1 MSTVEMPQTAVRY
14 RIDGKRSRFTARAF
28 ATGLLSAFAHS
39 PTISIP
45 DVEGEIVWNA
55 DAIETGTLRMVIHSA
70 ALAVTGD
77 ISAKDSEEI
86 NRRMRGEVLEADSY
100 PEIVYECSS
109 LSASKTGEGQYQV
122 TLNGELTLHGVNRE
136 QPVSARVFVN
146 GATLRAAGDVS
157 ILQSDYDIQPVTA
170 AGGTIK
176 LKDEVKLSFDITA
189 DIAARKQE

>member
-1 MSTVEMPQTAVRY
+1 
-14 RIDGKRSRFTARAF
+14 
-28 ATGLLSAFAHS
+28 
-39 PTISIP
+39 
-45 DVEGEIVWNA
+45 
-55 DAIETGTLRMVIHSA
+55 
-70 ALAVTGD
+70 
-77 ISAKDSEEI
+77 
-86 NRRMRGEVLEADSY
+86 LEADSY